1 MSSTEAKQA
10 VAASAADKDERIQR
24 VSFWKRALNRPELG
38 ALAGAVLVI
47 AFFIV
52 AASGTG
58 MFTPAGIV
66 NFLEVA
72 AQLGIIATAAAL
84 LMIGGEFDL
93 SIGSMIGLAGILIAI
108 PAVEYGWPLWAAI
121 LLAFACAGLVGWING
136 NLVNRTGLP

>member
-1 MSSTEAKQA
+1 
-10 VAASAADKDERIQR
+10 
-24 VSFWKRALNRPELG
+24 
-38 ALAGAVLVI
+38 
-47 AFFIV
+47 
-52 AASGTG
+52 
-58 MFTPAGIV
+58 MFTPAGII

-121 LLAFACAGLVGWING
+121 LMAFACAGLVGWING
-136 NLVNRTGLP
+136 NLVNKRGYRHLSLPWASCSFCVAWLSVLAGY

>member
-1 MSSTEAKQA
+1 M
-10 VAASAADKDERIQR
+10 
-24 VSFWKRALNRPELG
+24 L
-38 ALAGAVLVI
+38 

-52 AASGTG
+52 ASSGTG
-58 MFTPAGIV
+58 NVYPPQASSI
-66 NFLEVA
+66 FLEVS

-121 LLAFACAGLVGWING
+121 LLAFHVPLSWDGSTVIW
-136 NLVNRTGLP
+136 

>member
-1 MSSTEAKQA
+1 TVFHYPKGPALNCRALESTIMQSNTPPPSSTP
-10 VAASAADKDERIQR
+10 VAEPQDERIQR
-24 VSFWKRALNRPELG
+24 VPFWKKALSRPELG
-38 ALAGAVLVI
+38 ALAGTVLVL

-52 AASGTG
+52 SASGTG

-93 SIGSMIGLAGILIAI
+93 SIGSMIGLAGIL
-108 PAVEYGWPLWAAI
+108 
-121 LLAFACAGLVGWING
+121 
-136 NLVNRTGLP
+136 